1 LKAGVAIALLLAAIP
16 TAFAYDTR
24 VLYRMGF
31 SSHWDSTA
39 RLQGWADLGRRVSGV
54 WEEMEGTNKTFLF
67 SDRYQISS
75 ELAFY
80 VRGKPTTYC
89 VNLGR
94 RMNQYDLWEDFL
106 SLRGQDALYVRQG
119 DREAGPEVR
128 KAFLSVRKDPLFLVE
143 RAGRRIRTFS
153 IFRCYG
159 YRGIKIERPKG
170 TY

>member
-1 LKAGVAIALLLAAIP
+1 
-16 TAFAYDTR
+16 
-24 VLYRMGF
+24 
-31 SSHWDSTA
+31 
-39 RLQGWADLGRRVSGV
+39 
-54 WEEMEGTNKTFLF
+54 
-67 SDRYQISS
+67 
-75 ELAFY
+75 
-80 VRGKPTTYC
+80 
-89 VNLGR
+89 
-94 RMNQYDLWEDFL
+94 MNQYDLWEDFL